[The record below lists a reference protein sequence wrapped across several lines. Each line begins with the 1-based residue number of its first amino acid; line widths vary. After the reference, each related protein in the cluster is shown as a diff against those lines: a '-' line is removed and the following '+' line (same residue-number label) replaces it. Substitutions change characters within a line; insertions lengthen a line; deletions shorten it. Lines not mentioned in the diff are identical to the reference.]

1 MASITISMWITLA
14 AAIVGFILIMWA
26 TSQKFK
32 QVCAECGRALLWTGI
47 GVTLLALSGKV
58 LHC

>member
-1 MASITISMWITLA
+1 MWITLA
-14 AAIVGFILIMWA
+14 AAIVGFILIMWS

-32 QVCAECGRALLWTGI
+32 QVCAELGRALLWTGI